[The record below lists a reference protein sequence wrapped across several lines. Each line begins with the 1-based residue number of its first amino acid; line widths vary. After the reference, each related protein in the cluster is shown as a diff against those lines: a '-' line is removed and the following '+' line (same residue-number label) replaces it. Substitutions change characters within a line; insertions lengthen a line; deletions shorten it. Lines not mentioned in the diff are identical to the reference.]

1 MANKHHKSDM
11 ILERLLSLHPK
22 LIDLGLE
29 RMERL
34 LGALGNP
41 HHKLPPIIHIAGT
54 NGKGSVTAFLRAFCE
69 SHNLRAHIYNSPH
82 LCWFHERII
91 LQGDAISESQLQHY
105 LEICETA
112 NQGAPITFFEI
123 TTAAA
128 FLAFAE
134 IPADILILEVG
145 LGGRLD
151 ATNVI
156 GAHNDIVASVITP
169 IGLDHQQYLGET
181 LPEITFEK
189 GGIMKKGGTVICAQ
203 QLPEAEQ
210 VLIGQA
216 KEIGVRC
223 LQIQGRD
230 FDFRKV
236 QGGFH
241 YHADNIQSPF
251 LPAPSLSGAHQYQN
265 ATLAMCAF
273 LEFYQ
278 RAQKETRPNHASEK
292 KHEKKREDFDW
303 QKIQAALSTVKWAA
317 RLQRI
322 DHLWQDM
329 SGQDRNAY
337 DRNGQKADAQ
347 AIRAPKEIWLDGAH
361 NEDGAKILD
370 NFFQDSAR
378 ASKKNYPIYVVL
390 AMLDSK
396 DSTRFLR
403 CLQKFISGGVVLTL
417 PEQNAARGAQ
427 DLATDAKAAG
437 LDLRVMNESPAP
449 DDAPTPTPD
458 NFCQNFADALKTL
471 PQDED
476 YILLITGSLYFAGYL
491 LKTYQGDADGA
502 YVQTLRRKL
511 KFRAWH
517 MGTRELDLLCGKFA
531 DGNLEKMGLDAL
543 KDFQKMLKIAD
554 RDLQEILTHPEID
567 VKHQQDYALQLP
579 MAMQVKNFDIHG

>member
-1 MANKHHKSDM
+1 MKMANPHHKSDM

-34 LGALGNP
+34 LSALGNP

-91 LQGDAISESQLQHY
+91 LQGDAISEPQLQHY

-123 TTAAA
+123 TTVAA
-128 FLAFAE
+128 FLAFSE
-134 IPADILILEVG
+134 IPANILILEVG

-156 GAHNDIVASVITP
+156 GGHNDIVASIITP

-181 LPEITFEK
+181 LPEIAFEK

-210 VLIGQA
+210 VLMGQA
-216 KEIGVRC
+216 QEIGVDK
-223 LQIQGRD
+223 LKIQGRD
-230 FDFRKV
+230 FDFSKV
-236 QGGFH
+236 QGGWH
-241 YHADNIQSPF
+241 YHAHNIQSPF

-265 ATLAMCAF
+265 ATLAMSAF

-278 RAQKETRPNHASEK
+278 RAPNFGAE
-292 KHEKKREDFDW
+292 EQREDFDW
-303 QKIQAALSTVKWAA
+303 QKIQHGLTTVKWAA

-329 SGQDRNAY
+329 SGQN
-337 DRNGQKADAQ
+337 
-347 AIRAPKEIWLDGAH
+347 IRAPKEIWLDGAH

-370 NFFQDSAR
+370 NFFQDSTR
-378 ASKKNYPIYVVL
+378 AGKQNYPIYVVL

-396 DSTRFLR
+396 DSVRFLR
-403 CLQKFISGGVVLTL
+403 RLQKFISGGIALTL
-417 PEQNAARGAQ
+417 PEQAAARGAQ
-427 DLATDAKAAG
+427 GLATDAKAAG
-437 LDLRVMNESPAP
+437 LDLRVMNETPAP
-449 DDAPTPTPD
+449 DDAPIPALDDAPAPD
-458 NFCQNFADALKTL
+458 NFCENFAGALKTL

-502 YVQTLRRKL
+502 YLQTLRRKL

-531 DGNLEKMGLDAL
+531 DGNLEKMGLYEL

-579 MAMQVKNFDIHG
+579 MAMQVKNFDIHE

>member
-1 MANKHHKSDM
+1 MKMANKHHKSDN

-54 NGKGSVTAFLRAFCE
+54 NGKGSVTAFLRAFCA

-91 LQGDAISESQLQHY
+91 LQGETISEPQLQHY

-128 FLAFAE
+128 FLAFSE

-156 GAHNDIVASVITP
+156 GGHNDIFASVITP

-181 LPEITFEK
+181 LPEIAFEK

-203 QLPEAEQ
+203 QLPEIEQ
-210 VLIGQA
+210 VLMGQA
-216 KEIGVRC
+216 KEIGVDS

-230 FDFRKV
+230 FDFRKAK
-236 QGGFH
+236 GGWH
-241 YHADNIQSPF
+241 YHAQNIQSPF
-251 LPAPSLSGAHQYQN
+251 LPTPSLSGVHQYQN
-265 ATLAMCAF
+265 ATLAISAF
-273 LEFYQ
+273 LEFY
-278 RAQKETRPNHASEK
+278 RCAQKSARPNHVSEK
-292 KHEKKREDFDW
+292 KRETKREDFDW
-303 QKIQAALSTVKWAA
+303 QKIQHGLATVKWAA

-322 DHLWQDM
+322 DHLWHDM
-329 SGQDRNAY
+329 SGQ
-337 DRNGQKADAQ
+337 KADTQ
-347 AIRAPKEIWLDGAH
+347 NRRAPKEIWLDGAH
-361 NEDGAKILD
+361 NEDGAKILH

-378 ASKKNYPIYVVL
+378 EGKQNYPIYVVL

-396 DSTRFLR
+396 DSARFLR
-403 CLQKFISGGVVLTL
+403 CLQKFISGGIALTL

-427 DLATDAKAAG
+427 NLATDARAAG
-437 LDLRVMNESPAP
+437 LDLQVMNGMPAP
-449 DDAPTPTPD
+449 DDATTSAPD
-458 NFCQNFADALKTL
+458 NFCQNFAGVLKTL

-491 LKTYQGDADGA
+491 LKTYQGDADGS

-531 DGNLEKMGLDAL
+531 DGNLEKMGLHAL

-567 VKHQQDYALQLP
+567 DEHQQDYALQLP
-579 MAMQVKNFDIHG
+579 MAMQVKNFDIHE

>member
-29 RMERL
+29 RMEKL

-54 NGKGSVTAFLRAFCE
+54 NGKGSVTAFLRAFCA

-91 LQGDAISESQLQHY
+91 LQGDAISEPQLQHY

-156 GAHNDIVASVITP
+156 GGHNDIFASVITP

-181 LPEITFEK
+181 LPEIAFEK
-189 GGIMKKGGTVICAQ
+189 GGIMKKGGMVICAQ

-210 VLIGQA
+210 VLMGQA

-230 FDFRKV
+230 FDFHKV

-273 LEFYQ
+273 LEFYR
-278 RAQKETRPNHASEK
+278 RAPNLGAEGQ
-292 KHEKKREDFDW
+292 REDFDW
-303 QKIQAALSTVKWAA
+303 QKIQHGLATVKWAA

-322 DHLWQDM
+322 DHLWHDM
-329 SGQDRNAY
+329 SGQ
-337 DRNGQKADAQ
+337 KTDAPN
-347 AIRAPKEIWLDGAH
+347 IRAPKEIWLDGAH
-361 NEDGAKILD
+361 NEDGAKILQ

-378 ASKKNYPIYVVL
+378 ADKQNYPIYVVL

-396 DSTRFLR
+396 DSARFLR
-403 CLQKFISGGVVLTL
+403 CLQKFVSGGIALTL
-417 PEQNAARGAQ
+417 PEQTAARDAQ
-427 DLATDAKAAG
+427 DLATDAKSAG
-437 LDLRVMNESPAP
+437 LDLRVMNESPASASAPAP
-449 DDAPTPTPD
+449 DNATTPAPDEASAPD
-458 NFCQNFADALKTL
+458 NFCQNFAGALKTL

-491 LKTYQGDADGA
+491 LKIYQGDTDGA

-517 MGTRELDLLCGKFA
+517 MGTRELDLLCGRFA
-531 DGNLEKMGLDAL
+531 DGNLEKMGLHEL

-567 VKHQQDYALQLP
+567 DKYRQDYALQLP
-579 MAMQVKNFDIHG
+579 MAMRVKNFDIHE